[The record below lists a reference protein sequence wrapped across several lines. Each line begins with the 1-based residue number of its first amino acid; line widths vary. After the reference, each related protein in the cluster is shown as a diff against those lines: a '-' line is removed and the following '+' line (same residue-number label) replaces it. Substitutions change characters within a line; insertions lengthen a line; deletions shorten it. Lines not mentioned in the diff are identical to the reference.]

1 MQINNCYLELK
12 EDVVQKL
19 INARLEVEDV
29 SEEWLQ
35 AQLLLRGFGR
45 PGEELHWTK
54 RNMISRLAQ
63 IIPILEDKY
72 YIITSKEYL
81 KNNTPHNASRCWC
94 FATQRKNLLTKK
106 TLPATVTKPKPN
118 VDRVASPAPENEDTT
133 NINNLKTSA
142 AHKRPRPNAAEL
154 GEASNHPHKRQ
165 RLPSPNPEADIDNGE
180 CPSSLIAP
188 TSGAPP
194 TPPEDVDHLPREV
207 AGPLRQAS
215 MSLSAIG
222 EEHWKFKLHDYM
234 GHIAGTYMILCP
246 LLAERHPD
254 LIGQLSITIK
264 YLGASSLASGILEA
278 YFNLGTFTGPAILG
292 LDDGRIAEWLWAT
305 ATERR
310 GRRAPP
316 SYNNAE
322 VKRLCEDA
330 LDLAM
335 ERTPERNR
343 ANVETRH
350 LRDLPALDIDTTA
363 LPQLLFDARLEN
375 PSGEYYGSGTYCIA

>member
-1 MQINNCYLELK
+1 M
-12 EDVVQKL
+12 
-19 INARLEVEDV
+19 
-29 SEEWLQ
+29 
-35 AQLLLRGFGR
+35 
-45 PGEELHWTK
+45 
-54 RNMISRLAQ
+54 
-63 IIPILEDKY
+63 
-72 YIITSKEYL
+72 
-81 KNNTPHNASRCWC
+81 
-94 FATQRKNLLTKK
+94 
-106 TLPATVTKPKPN
+106 TKPKPN

-375 PSGEYYGSGTYCIA
+375 PSGEYYGSGTYCIAQGEIKFEERGLRFSGVIRIPEIAEGDLEFDGLRVFRRNEGDLPQKWKDVPTSKVHH

>member
-1 MQINNCYLELK
+1 M
-12 EDVVQKL
+12 
-19 INARLEVEDV
+19 
-29 SEEWLQ
+29 
-35 AQLLLRGFGR
+35 
-45 PGEELHWTK
+45 
-54 RNMISRLAQ
+54 
-63 IIPILEDKY
+63 
-72 YIITSKEYL
+72 
-81 KNNTPHNASRCWC
+81 
-94 FATQRKNLLTKK
+94 
-106 TLPATVTKPKPN
+106 LPATVTKPKSN
-118 VDRVASPAPENEDTT
+118 VSRMASPAPQNQDTAKT
-133 NINNLKTSA
+133 DDLKTYA
-142 AHKRPRPNAAEL
+142 PHKRPRPNATEF
-154 GEASNHPHKRQ
+154 GEASDHPHKRQ
-165 RLPSPNPEADIDNGE
+165 RLPSLTPEADIDNGE
-180 CPSSLIAP
+180 GPSSLIAP

-194 TPPEDVDHLPREV
+194 TPPEEVDHLPREV
-207 AGPLRQAS
+207 AGLLRQAS

-222 EEHWKFKLHDYM
+222 EEHRKFKLHDYM

-310 GRRAPP
+310 GRRAPS

-330 LDLAM
+330 LELAM
-335 ERTPERNR
+335 ERTPERKR

-350 LRDLPALDIDTTA
+350 LRDLPALEIDTTV
-363 LPQLLFDARLEN
+363 LPQLHFDARLDN
-375 PSGEYYGSGTYCIA
+375 PTGEFYDPGTYRIAQGDIRFEERGLRFSGVIRIPEIAEGDMEFDGFRVFRRNEGDLPQKWKDVPTSKVHH